1 MKLSVVIP
9 TLNAAAT
16 LSQTLC
22 ALGQGD
28 ECIIV
33 DAFSTDS
40 TREIATANGA
50 MLLVSE
56 PGRGGQLHAGALAAT
71 GDWLLFLHADTEL
84 APGWRN
90 VVEAFASQNGAER
103 CTAVFRFTLESSD
116 WRARLIEL
124 GVAVRILLFG
134 LPYGDQGL
142 LIRRSYYEAL
152 GGYNSIPIMEDVDFV
167 RRIGRQRI
175 RVLPCKARTSAIRW
189 RSDGWVRRSLL
200 NLYCLFL
207 FYRGVS
213 PFEIRKIYES

>member
-1 MKLSVVIP
+1 MNLSIVIP

-16 LSQTLC
+16 LSQMLR
-22 ALGQGD
+22 ALEQGD

-40 TREIATANGA
+40 TREIAAANGA

-56 PGRGGQLHAGALAAT
+56 PGRGGQLRAGAVAAT

-84 APGWRN
+84 APGWRK
-90 VVEAFASQNGAER
+90 VVEAYTRQSGAER
-103 CTAVFRFTLESSD
+103 CAAVFRFSLDSPD

-124 GVAVRILLFG
+124 GVAVRVFLFG

-152 GGYNSIPIMEDVDFV
+152 GGYDSIPIMEDVDFV

-189 RSDGWVRRSLL
+189 RSDGWVRRSLR